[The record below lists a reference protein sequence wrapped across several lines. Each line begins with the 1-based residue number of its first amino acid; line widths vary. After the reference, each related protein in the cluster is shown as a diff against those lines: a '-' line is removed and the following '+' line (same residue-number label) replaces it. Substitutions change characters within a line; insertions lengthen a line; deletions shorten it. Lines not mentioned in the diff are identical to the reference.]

1 MDENLAWYIHKMS
14 PNLVALITLVGAVIA
29 VFLTIVLVFT
39 LMELLRRK
47 REDRGDFQ
55 EWVIL
60 GAKQKF
66 PELVEAFNEK
76 SGATG
81 NSNVKTEIISL
92 GQLSVP
98 TGRVVVGDPN
108 FFTTNDF
115 EPFDETVP
123 EGRHKVEALLV
134 TAKGQRRIAALRMK
148 WSDAPVEFFQPA
160 WTAESRF
167 RCLEQRFLPAFG
179 VDSACAAIVSREA
192 FEKLHAYPELV
203 ESNKLPVPGEDSDP
217 FTVTEGV
224 EGAVGLYRE
233 ARLAQNGTDLDLD
246 LNIIACYSGVG
257 DGSYHAYFSY
267 DEEQKRTGLYVDFG
281 MLGEP
286 SRIPL

>member
-1 MDENLAWYIHKMS
+1 MS
-14 PNLVALITLVGAVIA
+14 PNLVALITIVGAAIA

-39 LMELLRRK
+39 LMELLRRR
-47 REDRGDFQ
+47 REDSGDFQ

-66 PELVEAFNEK
+66 PELADAFNERLPGD
-76 SGATG
+76 SG
-81 NSNVKTEIISL
+81 NSSVKTEIISL
-92 GQLSVP
+92 GLLNLPS
-98 TGRVVVGDPN
+98 GRVVVGDPN

-123 EGRHKVEALLV
+123 EGKHKVEALLV

-148 WSDAPVEFFQPA
+148 WSDAPIEFFQPA

-167 RCLEQRFLPAFG
+167 RCLEQKYLPAFG
-179 VDSACAAIVSREA
+179 VDSASAAIISREA
-192 FEKLHAYPELV
+192 FERLNGSPELLAA
-203 ESNKLPVPGEDSDP
+203 NKLPIPGEELDP
-217 FTVTEGV
+217 FTVVEGTEG
-224 EGAVGLYRE
+224 AQGLFKE
-233 ARLAQNGTDLDLD
+233 VRLEDGEDE
-246 LNIIACYSGVG
+246 LNMIACYSGVG
-257 DGSYHAYFSY
+257 DGSYRSYFSY
-267 DEEQKRTGLYVDFG
+267 DVEEKRTGLYVDFG